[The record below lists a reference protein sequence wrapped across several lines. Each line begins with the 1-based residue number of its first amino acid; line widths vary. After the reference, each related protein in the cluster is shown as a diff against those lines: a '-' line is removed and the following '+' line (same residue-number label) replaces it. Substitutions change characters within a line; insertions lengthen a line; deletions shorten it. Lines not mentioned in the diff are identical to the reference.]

1 VGIMGSKN
9 LNHGHRKRLRDK
21 FLRSG
26 LSGFNDYEILEM
38 LLTYSIPL
46 KDVKPIAKALIL
58 KFDSISEVLDADI
71 NELKVIDGI
80 GDMSA
85 VLIKLVKD
93 IKTEYHAD
101 KLKAMESISASSDV
115 YDFALEKLV
124 GCKDEKFMAI
134 YLNSKNKILDYEIT
148 AEGTVTQARVYPR
161 KIIRKALEVN
171 AAGLIVVH
179 NHPSGETNP
188 SKNDIELT
196 KVLNQLC
203 DAMDIRL
210 LDHIIVGKTGY
221 KSCLN

>member
-1 VGIMGSKN
+1 MGKVN
-9 LNHGHRKRLRDK
+9 LNAGHRKRLRNK
-21 FLRSG
+21 FTKSG
-26 LSGFNDYEILEM
+26 LSGFNDYEIVEL

-46 KDVKPIAKALIL
+46 KDVKPIAKSLIS
-58 KFDSISEVLDADI
+58 KFGSISEVLDADI
-71 NELKVIDGI
+71 NELKLIDGI

-85 VLIKLVKD
+85 VLLKLVKE

-101 KLKAMESISASSDV
+101 KLKSMKTISASSDV
-115 YDFALEKLV
+115 YAFALEKIGSSL
-124 GCKDEKFMAI
+124 DEKFMVI

-161 KIIRKALEVN
+161 RIIREALAVN
-171 AAGLIVVH
+171 AAGLIVLH

-203 DAMDIRL
+203 EAMDIRL
-210 LDHIIVGKTGY
+210 LDHIIVGKVGF